1 MKLLFENAIRPTDQS
16 NIQNQD
22 LLLKP
27 VVTEDMGVADTDF
40 TYQNN
45 KISFQGKDLSTFIK
59 ESSKN
64 NPAVFSAIARELE
77 MFRQKKDKELRKK
90 FVKKQL
96 TNETEDEIS
105 HILALC
111 EAHLARLAEL
121 MQNRY
126 ANLSTGCEL
135 EFDEHGQLLLNGVNV
150 PVALARY
157 RDTRNPNARL
167 YLQGLAQRLY
177 FVLGQTHKNRTY
189 SRLQDTLTNLYQDI
203 VTELSAV

>member
-1 MKLLFENAIRPTDQS
+1 MKLLFDNAIRPSTES

-22 LLLKP
+22 LLRKP
-27 VVTEDMGVADTDF
+27 IPNGHLEATENDF
-40 TYQNN
+40 SYENN
-45 KISFQGKDLSTFIK
+45 RLSFQGKDLSTFIK
-59 ESSKN
+59 ENARS
-64 NPAVFSAIARELE
+64 NPAVFSQIAKELE

-90 FVKKQL
+90 FVKNSV
-96 TNETEDEIS
+96 TNESEEEIS

-135 EFDEHGQLLLNGVNV
+135 EFDVNGQLILNGVNV
-150 PVALARY
+150 QVALERY
-157 RDTRNPNARL
+157 RDTRHPNARL

-177 FVLGQTHKNRTY
+177 YVLGQTHKNRTY
-189 SRLQDTLTNLYQDI
+189 SRLQGTLTHLYQDI
-203 VTELSAV
+203 VSELTL

>member
-1 MKLLFENAIRPTDQS
+1 MKLLFDNAIRPSTES

-22 LLLKP
+22 LLRKP
-27 VVTEDMGVADTDF
+27 IPNGHLEATENDF
-40 TYQNN
+40 SYENN
-45 KISFQGKDLSTFIK
+45 RLSFQGKDLSIFIK
-59 ESSKN
+59 ENARS
-64 NPAVFSAIARELE
+64 NPAVFSQIAKELE

-90 FVKKQL
+90 FVKNPI
-96 TNETEDEIS
+96 TNESEEEIS

-135 EFDEHGQLLLNGVNV
+135 EFDVNGQLILNGVNV
-150 PVALARY
+150 QVALERY
-157 RDTRNPNARL
+157 RDTRHPNARL

-177 FVLGQTHKNRTY
+177 YVLGQTHKNRTY
-189 SRLQDTLTNLYQDI
+189 SRLQGTLTHLYQDI
-203 VTELSAV
+203 VSELTL

>member
-22 LLLKP
+22 LLRKP
-27 VVTEDMGVADTDF
+27 VVTEDMGIVDTDF
-40 TYQNN
+40 DNVNN
-45 KISFQGKDLSTFIK
+45 KINLQGKDLSTFIK
-59 ESSKN
+59 ENSKN

-77 MFRQKKDKELRKK
+77 MFRQKKDKEMRKK

-96 TNETEDEIS
+96 TNEVEDEIS

-111 EAHLARLAEL
+111 DAHLARLAEL

-135 EFDEHGQLLLNGVNV
+135 EFDENGQLLLNGVNV
-150 PVALARY
+150 PIALARY

-189 SRLQDTLTNLYQDI
+189 SRLQDTLTSLYQDI
-203 VTELSAV
+203 VTELSVV